1 MAEENKKKTTT
12 RKKKVEEKPV
22 EQPQQTTMTMD
33 QMQQMLQNMMATMN
47 MFMQQ
52 QVAQQQQPKVEE
64 VVEKEVKPKK
74 QTKKTKW
81 TKADLIEIEN
91 ERIPVKSVIDNVGYT
106 SKRTNI
112 KYKWSNKG
120 DIELMT
126 VSEILSMETRSQRF
140 LHTPWLVIED
150 ERVVQALRLTEL
162 YDLIDKVDDV
172 DKLLE
177 LSTDEIDRIFN
188 KLPKEYKDNFKDEI
202 YVKVKT
208 RELKDLEIIDALSKI
223 LDIDLRNI

>member
-1 MAEENKKKTTT
+1 MPTFAFTYFAPAN
-12 RKKKVEEKPV
+12 RQSACAPDSASRV
-22 EQPQQTTMTMD
+22 
-33 QMQQMLQNMMATMN
+33 
-47 MFMQQ
+47 
-52 QVAQQQQPKVEE
+52 
-64 VVEKEVKPKK
+64 
-74 QTKKTKW
+74 
-81 TKADLIEIEN
+81 
-91 ERIPVKSVIDNVGYT
+91 
-106 SKRTNI
+106 
-112 KYKWSNKG
+112 
-120 DIELMT
+120 
-126 VSEILSMETRSQRF
+126 
-140 LHTPWLVIED
+140 VIED

>member
-22 EQPQQTTMTMD
+22 EQNNELTVD
-33 QMQQMLQNMMATMN
+33 ELRQMMQNMMATMN

-126 VSEILSMETRSQRF
+126 VSEILGMETRSQRF

-162 YDLIDKVDDV
+162 YDLIGKVDDV

>member
-22 EQPQQTTMTMD
+22 EQNNELTVD
-33 QMQQMLQNMMATMN
+33 ELRQMMQNMMATMN

-64 VVEKEVKPKK
+64 VAEKEVKPKK
-74 QTKKTKW
+74 QIKKTKW

-126 VSEILSMETRSQRF
+126 VSEILGMETRSQRF

>member
-12 RKKKVEEKPV
+12 RKKKVGEKPV
-22 EQPQQTTMTMD
+22 EQNNELSVDELRQM
-33 QMQQMLQNMMATMN
+33 MQQMMATMN

-91 ERIPVKSVIDNVGYT
+91 ERVPVKSVIDNVGYT

-112 KYKWSNKG
+112 KYKWANKG

-126 VSEILSMETRSQRF
+126 VSEILGMETRSQRF

>member
-12 RKKKVEEKPV
+12 KKKKVEEKPV
-22 EQPQQTTMTMD
+22 EQNNELTVDELRQM
-33 QMQQMLQNMMATMN
+33 MQQMMSTMN

-126 VSEILSMETRSQRF
+126 VSEILGMETRSQRF

>member
-12 RKKKVEEKPV
+12 RKKKVEENPV
-22 EQPQQTTMTMD
+22 EQNNELTVDELRQM
-33 QMQQMLQNMMATMN
+33 MQQMMATMN

-52 QVAQQQQPKVEE
+52 QVAQQQQPKVEK
-64 VVEKEVKPKK
+64 VVEKEVNPKK

-126 VSEILSMETRSQRF
+126 VSEILGMETRSQRF

>member
-22 EQPQQTTMTMD
+22 EQNNELTVDELRQM
-33 QMQQMLQNMMATMN
+33 MQQMMATMN

-52 QVAQQQQPKVEE
+52 QVVQQQQPKVEE

-126 VSEILSMETRSQRF
+126 VSEILGMETRSQRF

-172 DKLLE
+172 NKLLE

>member
-12 RKKKVEEKPV
+12 KKKKVEEKPV
-22 EQPQQTTMTMD
+22 EQNNELSVDELRQM
-33 QMQQMLQNMMATMN
+33 MQQMMATMN

-126 VSEILSMETRSQRF
+126 VSEILGMETRSQRF